1 MKKLFF
7 SLSLLTL
14 LATACKKDKDA
25 PAITMENISG
35 TYKIMSIIRTFSDGS
50 QVDMFEN
57 GQECNKE
64 DLEKYETNGN
74 WSYIDAGLACD
85 PAPNGSGTWE
95 LRSDTLL
102 VNDYAVIIS
111 KFDGSTMETI
121 DEWSGNSVK
130 TTYKKQ

>member
-1 MKKLFF
+1 MG
-7 SLSLLTL
+7 
-14 LATACKKDKDA
+14 ACKKSNDT
-25 PAITMENISG
+25 PAITKENIAG
-35 TYKIMSIIRTFSDGS
+35 TYQIMSIIRTFPDGS

-57 GQECNKE
+57 GQECNK
-64 DLEKYETNGN
+64 DNQEKYETNGN
-74 WSYIDAGLACD
+74 WSYIDGGLICD
-85 PAPNGSGTWE
+85 PAQNGSGTWE

-102 VNDYAVIIS
+102 VNEYPVVIS